1 MVNEY
6 DAEDEKNLEE
16 IEGPGLRWMS
26 IVVVCLVVVGFF
38 SLAWYAYHTSQQ
50 PLASEDAET
59 ITADDTPYKEKPSQ
73 PGGMEIEHQDAT
85 VYDMIADPSK
95 KEAPKVEQL
104 LPEAEEPMVTRD
116 ATAVPPKKD
125 VDDYMKQEPA
135 AEPSAEAEQ
144 EKTEEPSPPVN
155 VAEPKGEEVVKVS
168 PAAGTAEPPAEA
180 PKEVVVNKPLS
191 KVGAEKAKPA
201 AAPKSIQVASAPKKE
216 AVKPATPKPSGG
228 SFQVQVGALKSQAE
242 AEAAWKSLAAKHG
255 ALLNGKSHAIV
266 KADLGEKGTFYRL
279 RVTGLAS
286 KNDASKLCS
295 GLQGRGASC
304 MPVN

>member
-16 IEGPGLRWMS
+16 LEGPGLRWMS
-26 IVVVCLVVVGFF
+26 VVVVCLVVVGFF

-50 PLASEDAET
+50 PLSSEDAET
-59 ITADDTPYKEKPSQ
+59 ITADDSPYKEKPSQ

-95 KEAPKVEQL
+95 KEEAKVEQL

-116 ATAVPPKKD
+116 TTAVPPKKE
-125 VDDYMKQEPA
+125 VGDYVKQEPA
-135 AEPSAEAEQ
+135 PEQKEAKTQ
-144 EKTEEPSPPVN
+144 EAPVK
-155 VAEPKGEEVVKVS
+155 VAEPKGEEVVKVA
-168 PAAGTAEPPAEA
+168 PAAGNPAPAAAA
-180 PKEVVVNKPLS
+180 PKEVVVNKLLV
-191 KVGAEKAKPA
+191 KAEPAAAKPA
-201 AAPKSIQVASAPKKE
+201 EAPKSIQVASVAKKE
-216 AVKPATPKPSGG
+216 AAKPATPKPAASGA
-228 SFQVQVGALKSQAE
+228 FQVQVGALKSQAE
-242 AEAAWKSLAAKHG
+242 AENTWKTLVAKHG
-255 ALLNGKSHAIV
+255 PLLSGKSHTVV

-304 MPVN
+304 MLVN